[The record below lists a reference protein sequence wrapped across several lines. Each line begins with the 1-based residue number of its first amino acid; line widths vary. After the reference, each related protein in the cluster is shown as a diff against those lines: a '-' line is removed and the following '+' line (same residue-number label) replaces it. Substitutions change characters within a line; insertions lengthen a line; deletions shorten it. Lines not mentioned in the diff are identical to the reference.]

1 MAARLQEK
9 YTKEIRTALQKELE
23 CKNIMEVPRLEKI
36 VLNMGVGEAVTNEKF
51 LDSAVEEMT
60 LIAGQRAVKTT
71 AKKAISQFKLRQGMK
86 IGCRV
91 TLRRQKMYEF
101 LDRLVNVALPRVRDF
116 NGISRTSFDGHGNFA
131 MGIKEQLIFPE
142 INYDKVEKVRG
153 MDVIIVTNTD
163 DDNGAFSLL
172 EKFGMPF
179 KRK

>member
-36 VLNMGVGEAVTNEKF
+36 VLNMGVGEAVTNEKI